1 MATTGNRACTL
12 DRVTAFV
19 LPLLQQHT
27 QHQQQLESDEP
38 RRPFFLAISGIQG
51 SGKSTLASALR
62 DALAHTS
69 HPGRPHVACV
79 SIDDFYLKKDDLD
92 ALSRACPGNRLVSVR
107 GPPGTHDVQLAA
119 RTMEALAE
127 SSTSWPG
134 EASRAMPKYDKGAF
148 GGRGDRRPST
158 EWDPITAP
166 VDVVILEG
174 WCLGF
179 QPLSAGELETAIA
192 EATRAHA
199 AGPPSCRGRPGPA
212 ALQQHASEHLR
223 SMNHALAGYSRDGGG
238 VTAFTEK
245 VNWDAF
251 VHLDTDDLQNVYTWR
266 WEQEVKLRATTG
278 NGMAEE
284 EVQRFIDNYMPAYYL
299 YIDRLRRGV
308 VPRGRQLRLVLDSHR
323 TITEVEVI

>member
-1 MATTGNRACTL
+1 MATTGNTPCTL

-19 LPLLQQHT
+19 LPLLQQHA
-27 QHQQQLESDEP
+27 QHQQQLESNQP

-51 SGKSTLASALR
+51 SGKSTLASALQ
-62 DALAHTS
+62 DALAHSS
-69 HPGRPHVACV
+69 HPGLHVACV

-92 ALSRACPGNRLVSVR
+92 ALSRAFPGNRLVSVR
-107 GPPGTHDVQLAA
+107 GPPGTHDVHLAA

-127 SSTSWPG
+127 SPPSWPG
-134 EASRAMPKYDKGAF
+134 GSSWAIPKYDKGAF
-148 GGRGDRRPST
+148 GGRGDRLPSSGW
-158 EWDPITAP
+158 EPITAP

-179 QPLSAGELETAIA
+179 QPLSADELETAIA
-192 EATRAHA
+192 EATSEHA
-199 AGPPSCRGRPGPA
+199 AGTPSWRDSPGSA

-223 SMNHALAGYSRDGGG
+223 YMNHALAGYSRDGGG

-251 VHLDTDDLQNVYTWR
+251 IHLDTDDLQNVYTWR
-266 WEQEVKLRATTG
+266 WEQEAKLRATTG
-278 NGMAEE
+278 NGMAAE
-284 EVQRFIDNYMPAYYL
+284 EVQRFIDNYMPAYHL

-308 VPRGRQLRLVLDSHR
+308 VPKGRQLRLVLDSYR
-323 TITEVEVI
+323 TIREVEVI